1 MDMENIVIFG
11 FFVLACVVVL
21 GLLLSSFFTIQTAS
35 MGIIE
40 RFGKFARTAGPG
52 LNFKLPVVEST
63 NVMDMR
69 VLQIASEVETKTKD
83 NVFVKIP
90 ISIQYFV
97 QPAKVVDAFYK
108 LSNPQQQ
115 MLSYAFNIIL
125 GHVPTMTLD
134 DVFSG
139 QAAIALEVMTELQ
152 KQMEAY
158 GYGIA
163 KVQFTDVRP
172 AQGVIDAMNS
182 INAAQRQQVAAQ
194 AKGEA
199 DKIIRV
205 KAAEADAEAK
215 ALSGKG
221 FANEQIAIAEG
232 RLRAMELLRQ
242 SAPGLSDEEA
252 TVILTFTNWTD
263 MLRSVG
269 TSQNSTVIFVPSGP
283 GGLQDFQQQMSNA
296 FLASAKATTGRAP
309 SAS

>member
-1 MDMENIVIFG
+1 VAGVIALILIF
-11 FFVLACVVVL
+11 
-21 GLLLSSFFTIQTAS
+21 SSLFTIQTS
-35 MGIIE
+35 RMGIIE
-40 RFGKFARTAGPG
+40 RFGKFARTATPG
-52 LNFKLPVVEST
+52 LNFKLPIIESAKSL
-63 NVMDMR
+63 DMR
-69 VLQIASEVETKTKD
+69 VLQLASEVETKTKD

-90 ISIQYFV
+90 ISIQYFIE
-97 QPAKVVDAFYK
+97 PARVVDAFYK
-108 LSNPQQQ
+108 LSNPQEQ

-152 KQMEAY
+152 RQMEPY

-199 DKIIRV
+199 EKIIKV

-221 FANEQIAIAEG
+221 FSNEQIAIAEG
-232 RLRAMELLRQ
+232 RKRAMELLRE
-242 SAPGLSDEEA
+242 SAPGLTDEEA
-252 TVILTFTNWTD
+252 TVILTFNNWTD

-269 TSQNSTVIFVPSGP
+269 TAQNSTVIFVPSGP

-296 FLASAKATTGRAP
+296 FLATRTPRPNTVSSSPKNQ
-309 SAS
+309 